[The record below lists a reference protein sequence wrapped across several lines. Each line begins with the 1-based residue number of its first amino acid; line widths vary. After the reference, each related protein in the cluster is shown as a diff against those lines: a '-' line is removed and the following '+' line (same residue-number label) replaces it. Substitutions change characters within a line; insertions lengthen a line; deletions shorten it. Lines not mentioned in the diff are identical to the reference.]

1 MTLKQ
6 EKVKFSPLAPASQLS
21 QRGREAA
28 ITTAWWEGP
37 PHISG
42 AASGGCGPLTT
53 AGAGAWAAW
62 SPGSAA
68 ASGSPAAWGSAARP
82 GCGAEPPSAR
92 AECSF
97 HWRSCQDTKYMGLRE
112 TSSGQYHSGSKCY
125 GPRCFDRGLWRGC
138 CIPKGLVI
146 LMLLKTS
153 SFPYLPF

>member
-6 EKVKFSPLAPASQLS
+6 EEVKFSPLAPASQLS

-37 PHISG
+37 PRISG
-42 AASGGCGPLTT
+42 AASGGCGPPTT

-112 TSSGQYHSGSKCY
+112 TSRTVTQWLQMLWAKML
-125 GPRCFDRGLWRGC
+125 RQGLQRGC
-138 CIPKGLVI
+138 CIPKALVI
-146 LMLLKTS
+146 LMLLKPS